1 MARRSFYRDQ
11 ELPDI
16 PLEWND
22 DDGQLI
28 DFSTGWTF
36 TGQIGRDGQIFV
48 NLTSGITGAATSPNV
63 TVSLAAGVFA
73 GVPAGIYQLI
83 VYARRTSDGK
93 DDVFPEDITIE
104 IKDGFTDAGVLVP
117 ITGGS
122 IDQLSDVTI
131 TSAAA
136 GQIIYHDGTRWI
148 NGYTGFLDGSRLTLG
163 TTVETSGSWDN
174 ELIRLQS
181 LTISAKATLAYL
193 DMSGDTQAW
202 LQWHPYLHHYRT
214 YTFTAANVD
223 TTNNRIA
230 TANLTVA
237 SGVSEWRTVEYA
249 AITTTGTTP
258 GGLTAGSS
266 YYVRTSGGFV
276 TFHTTAADA
285 AAGTNT
291 IDLTTQGTG
300 THTLTPDLDYNNN
313 NHQHLS
319 VELRDALGAVQ
330 TRMSFP
336 TGFNWAQIAT
346 FQSDFN
352 ICDGGKL
359 KILGEQ
365 GANKQLVFGNT
376 PSDNLVH
383 DGLNHRWFNRQNT
396 DAESGGNAGSN
407 LQWVRASD
415 TGAAIDVVLH
425 LHRATG
431 FVGVAGNTNPGVA
444 LDIGGVGTTAARV
457 GRGNTTQFASFV
469 LGNAGTDQFSF
480 QLRQNLTDAYIR
492 DNVNGRNLA
501 IFRQTGQL
509 AVPNGFELARREI
522 ADAAVTV
529 SASSDNVIA
538 FTSLTASR
546 TVTLP
551 TAATT
556 GQVFTI
562 VDESGSASGGT
573 PIVLSPASGTINGAA
588 SFSITTARQA
598 VTVQRT
604 TAGYTIIGK
613 G

>member
-16 PLEWND
+16 PLEWED

-36 TGQIGRDGQIFV
+36 TWQIGRDGQLFI
-48 NLTSGITGAATSPNV
+48 NKTTGITGSATSPNLL
-63 TVSLAAGVFA
+63 LAFTAGEFA
-73 GVPAGIYQLI
+73 GLPAGIYQLI
-83 VYARRTSDGK
+83 IYARRTSDGK
-93 DDVFPEDITIE
+93 DAVFPEDITIE

-117 ITGGS
+117 LAGGT

-131 TSAAA
+131 TSAAT
-136 GQIIYHDGTRWI
+136 GQIIYYDGTVWK
-148 NGYTGFLDGSRLTLG
+148 NGYSGFADGQRITLG

-193 DMSGDTQAW
+193 DMNADTQAW
-202 LQWHPYLHHYRT
+202 IQWHPYLHHYRT
-214 YTFTAANVD
+214 YSTVAANVD

-230 TANLTVA
+230 NASLTTV

-249 AITTTGTTP
+249 ALTTTGTAP

-276 TFHTTAADA
+276 TFHNSAADA

-313 NHQHLS
+313 KHQHLS
-319 VELRDALGAVQ
+319 IELLDALGAVQ

-376 PSDNLVH
+376 PNDNLVH

-415 TGAAIDVVLH
+415 TGTALDVVLH

-457 GRGNTTQFASFV
+457 GRAATTQFASFV
-469 LGNAGTDQFSF
+469 LGNAGSDQFSF

-492 DNVNGRNLA
+492 DNVNSRNLA
-501 IFRQTGQL
+501 IFRQAGQF
-509 AVPNGFELARREI
+509 AVPNGFEIARREI
-522 ADAAVTV
+522 SDAAVTV

-538 FTSLTASR
+538 FLTLTASR

-551 TAATT
+551 SAATV

-573 PIVLSPASGTINGAA
+573 PIVLSPATGTINGAA

-604 TAGYTIIGK
+604 AAGYTIIGK